1 MQFLLQLATISGP
14 VKSWCDTE
22 NAADMIGLEIKN
34 ASTFSLDFQS

>member
-22 NAADMIGLEIKN
+22 NAADMIEIKN